1 MTLSFAYINFSC
13 ILNISFHPP
22 TSENATLYKQVFNPD
37 SHGHSGPIHTSFSE
51 WVHDGELPFQQ
62 VSTTVRL
69 VLSYNVSSHLYNQAM
84 LSNGVQNAKDPVSL
98 KSRRADDSFLPDE
111 FCAKYGGDVSC
122 YIVYYQRLNPKIL
135 CSSLLETTC
144 PSAASTPNP
153 SLDHTPLR

>member
-1 MTLSFAYINFSC
+1 MQLCISKSLILTLMVTLDLYIPRFRNGF
-13 ILNISFHPP
+13 
-22 TSENATLYKQVFNPD
+22 
-37 SHGHSGPIHTSFSE
+37 
-51 WVHDGELPFQQ
+51 
-62 VSTTVRL
+62 TTVNCRSSRL
-69 VLSYNVSSHLYNQAM
+69 AQLFGLYYVSSHLYNQAM

-111 FCAKYGGDVSC
+111 FCAKYGGDVSF

-144 PSAASTPNP
+144 PSAALTPNP